1 MNKPEIIF
9 YNLDNDR
16 IDRVIRNTSYVNISA
31 DVHTW
36 QHSNQLYRFAYF
48 KELNILYLDKNIVYP
63 EFVIKDITTYCITN
77 SKHL

>member
-9 YNLDNDR
+9 HNLDSDR
-16 IDRVIRNTSYVNISA
+16 IDRVIKNTSYVKTSA
-31 DVHTW
+31 HVRAW

-63 EFVIKDITTYCITN
+63 EFVIKEITKYCIAN
-77 SKHL
+77 SDHL